1 MILEEMICSDCK
13 YYAFDANLCKTCAR
27 GSRHVELTVNEYQKE
42 AMRTATEK
50 DKLINGVMGLCG
62 EAGECID
69 IVKKAT
75 FQGHELN
82 KEHLAEELGDV
93 AWYLAVA
100 ADAIGYDLL
109 TILQMNV
116 AKLNERYPE
125 GFDSERSV
133 NR

>member
-13 YYAFDANLCKTCAR
+13 YSAFDPMRCESCVY
-27 GSRHVELTVNEYQKE
+27 GSNRIELTVNEYQKE
-42 AMRTATEK
+42 ALRTATEK

-75 FQGHELN
+75 FRGHELN

-116 AKLNERYPE
+116 AKLNKRYPE
-125 GFDSERSV
+125 GFILKGL
-133 NR
+133 